1 MLEKLSLSWASLLE
15 SLEEDSKVPLG
26 TIEDGKVLGSV
37 NLLFVM
43 GDTVIGVAAILLG
56 CLDLFFG
63 LEVTGRGVLGTLE
76 ELSVVL
82 LGTIGEEGGSRSV
95 KFIFAAVES
104 VIGVAAILLGCVD
117 LFFGLGATE
126 GGVLATLEE
135 LSKVVLETIGDEEG
149 SASVKLIFAV
159 VESVIGVAA
168 IVLGCVDL
176 FFGLGATEG
185 GVLATL
191 EELSKVVLETIGDE
205 EGSGSVKLIFAVVES
220 VIGVAAIVLGCVDL
234 FFGLGATEGGVLGRL
249 GEFSEVLLG
258 TIVDGA
264 GLGSVNL
271 SFVVAETAVAVVAE
285 LICCVGLFGLG
296 LTVGGV
302 LATVFDSVNFFPCSL
317 DETGGELFAALLC
330 SGLSRDV
337 KS

>member
-63 LEVTGRGVLGTLE
+63 LGMTGRVLATLE
-76 ELSVVL
+76 ALSVVL

-149 SASVKLIFAV
+149 SGSVKLIFAV

-205 EGSGSVKLIFAVVES
+205 EGSGSVKLIFAVIES

-317 DETGGELFAALLC
+317 DETDGELFAALLC